1 MLTGSYRRV
10 ERAAI
15 AVGLFEFVF
24 FGVAWAAH
32 PNLSLM
38 AHQSLDIPV
47 GDRRFWFL
55 TAANVG
61 AVIMPWMVF
70 YQQSAVAD
78 KRLRPEHFT
87 AARWDTAIG
96 AIITQLVMAAVLIAC
111 AATLGAHG
119 QHVELDTVGDIS
131 HALTPFL
138 GDTFGK
144 LVFSAG
150 ILGAGLVAS
159 IVVSLAFAWGLGE
172 VAGYR
177 RSLELH
183 PLKARWFYGVYAAC
197 VIVGAVAVAA
207 WPDLV
212 SLSVDV
218 QVMNALLLPLV
229 LGFLIAL
236 SITSLPDRYKLRGW
250 YKWVVIGVAGL
261 TTALGVFGGLQ
272 GAGLF

>member
-1 MLTGSYRRV
+1 
-10 ERAAI
+10 
-15 AVGLFEFVF
+15 
-24 FGVAWAAH
+24 
-32 PNLSLM
+32 
-38 AHQSLDIPV
+38 
-47 GDRRFWFL
+47 
-55 TAANVG
+55 
-61 AVIMPWMVF
+61 
-70 YQQSAVAD
+70 
-78 KRLRPEHFT
+78 
-87 AARWDTAIG
+87 
-96 AIITQLVMAAVLIAC
+96 
-111 AATLGAHG
+111 
-119 QHVELDTVGDIS
+119 VGDIS
-131 HALTPFL
+131 RALTPFL
-138 GDTFGK
+138 GETTGK

-183 PLKARWFYGVYAAC
+183 PLQARWFYGVYAAC
-197 VIVGAVAVAA
+197 VVVGAVAVAA

-212 SLSVDV
+212 ALSVDV

-236 SITSLPDRYKLRGW
+236 AITALPPAYRLRGW
-250 YKWVVIGVAGL
+250 YKYVVIVVAAL